1 MNLRLPWLS
10 CLVYFLSCTPADQ
23 KVPPDIM
30 SIDSMKVIIWDMTL
44 ASEYASHQKEQDTA
58 RKPVN
63 TAYFSEVLNT
73 HHIDKSTFT
82 RSFDFYQAHPALNKI
97 LWDSITIYAQKQ
109 RPQIYRPRQKA
120 KIDSLRRTQPL

>member
-1 MNLRLPWLS
+1 MNLRLPSLG
-10 CLVYFLSCTPADQ
+10 CLVFFISCTPEDQ
-23 KVPPDIM
+23 KVPPEIM

-44 ASEYASHQKEQDTA
+44 ASEYASYRKELDTT

-97 LWDSITIYAQKQ
+97 LWDSITVYAEKQ
-109 RPQIYRPRQKA
+109 RPQIYRERQKG
-120 KIDSLRRTQPL
+120 KMDSLGRTQPL